1 MKARIIKSP
10 AMRRILDRI
19 FGAVWKNDPKAYN
32 VPGDGTYSVQGL
44 RTMAYFGGRVV
55 EKGIKF
61 MGVWFI
67 TQAQF

>member
-1 MKARIIKSP
+1 MIKSP

-19 FGAVWKNDPKAYN
+19 FGAVWKNDPKTYN

-44 RTMAYFGGRVV
+44 RTMAYYGGCVV

-61 MGVWFI
+61 MGVWFVF
-67 TQAQF
+67 QNPF

>member
-1 MKARIIKSP
+1 MKARIIKSRLV
-10 AMRRILDRI
+10 RRIMDRI
-19 FGAVWKNDPKAYN
+19 FGAVAKNDPKAYN
-32 VPGDGTYSVQGL
+32 VPGDGTYSAQGR
-44 RTMAYFGGRVV
+44 RTMAYFGGHVV

>member
-1 MKARIIKSP
+1 MKARTVKSP
-10 AMRRILDRI
+10 AIRRIMDRI
-19 FGAVWKNDPKAYN
+19 FGAVAKNDPKAYN